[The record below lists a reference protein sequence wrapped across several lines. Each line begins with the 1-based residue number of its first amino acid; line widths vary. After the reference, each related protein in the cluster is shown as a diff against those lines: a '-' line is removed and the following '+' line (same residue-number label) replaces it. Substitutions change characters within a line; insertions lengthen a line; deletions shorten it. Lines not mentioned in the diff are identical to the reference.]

1 MCGRYKQ
8 NAAHA
13 DVVKHFQLID
23 AGFEIKPRNEIFPGT
38 DILAVDLEH
47 RPEMIHWTIEDCD
60 KRGVTRKVINAKSE
74 TVQLVKMF
82 RDAFRESR
90 VLIPATGFYEWKE
103 LADKQKEKYEFEF
116 DEPLFAFAGI
126 ARPCEI
132 KGEERTCGV
141 ILTTEANDVVRPI
154 HAKNRMPV
162 ILHKYDYEKWLDPRT
177 PPEELERLMRPI
189 PNGEITARSL
199 DRLPPDKLKGEN

>member
-23 AGFEIKPRNEIFPGT
+23 ARFEIKPRNEIFPGT
-38 DILAVDLEH
+38 DILAVDLDH

-60 KRGVTRKVINAKSE
+60 NRGVTRKVINAKSE

-103 LADKQKEKYEFEF
+103 LADKRKEKYEFEF

-126 ARPCEI
+126 SRPCQI
-132 KGEERTCGV
+132 KGEERACGV
-141 ILTTEANDVVRPI
+141 IITTEANDVVRPI

-162 ILHKYDYEKWLDPRT
+162 ILHKYDYEKWLDPKT
-177 PPEELERLMRPI
+177 SPEDLERIMRPI
-189 PNGEITARSL
+189 PNEEIMAHAIEQS
-199 DRLPPDKLKGEN
+199 PSDKLKT

>member
-13 DVVKHFQLID
+13 DVIKHFELVD
-23 AGFEIKPRNEIFPGT
+23 VGFEIKPRNEIFPGT
-38 DILAVDLEH
+38 DILAVDRGH
-47 RPEMIHWTIEDCD
+47 HAEMIHWTIEDCD
-60 KRGVTRKVINAKSE
+60 HKGVWRKVINAKSE
-74 TVQLVKMF
+74 TVHFVSMF
-82 RDAFRESR
+82 KDAFRDGR

-103 LADKQKEKYEFEF
+103 NKDKSKDKYEFEF

-132 KGEERTCGV
+132 KGEQRTCGV

-154 HAKNRMPV
+154 HIKNRMPV
-162 ILHKYDYEKWLDPRT
+162 ILHKYDYEKWLDPAT
-177 PPEELERLMRPI
+177 SPDELKRILRPL
-189 PNGEITARSL
+189 PNEEITAHPVRS
-199 DRLPPDKLKGEN
+199 ENPES

>member
-13 DVVKHFQLID
+13 DVVKHFKLVD
-23 AGFEIKPRNEIFPGT
+23 VGFEIKPRGEIFPGT
-38 DILAVDLEH
+38 DILAVDRDH
-47 RPEMIHWTIEDCD
+47 HAEMIHWTIEDCD
-60 KRGVTRKVINAKSE
+60 QKGVMRKVINAKAE
-74 TVQLVKMF
+74 TVHFVRMF
-82 RDAFRESR
+82 KDAFKEGRI
-90 VLIPATGFYEWKE
+90 LIPATGFYEWKE
-103 LADKQKEKYEFEF
+103 REDKSKEKYEFEF

-126 ARPCEI
+126 ARLCDI
-132 KGEERTCGV
+132 KGEERSCGV

-189 PNGEITARSL
+189 PNEEIAAHPITKQRA
-199 DRLPPDKLKGEN
+199 E